1 MPYERPAEH
10 ASPHHLESRPHARK
24 EGMVSSTAAP
34 TRKRPP
40 TISPGRRSFRPYLLS
55 IPAVLVVVGILYPFF
70 LGAYYSF
77 LNYTAANPNPR
88 FVGLTNFQSVL
99 SDPQF
104 WASVRVTAIF
114 AIAATVIETVLGVGI
129 ALLLNRSSMIGKVFE
144 KVLIL
149 PLMIA
154 PVIAGTIWKLM
165 FNPQFGVLNH
175 LFGLGTFDWL
185 SKDTALWSSILVDAW
200 IYTPFVAI
208 LVLAGIRSLPKEP
221 FEASDVD
228 GAGWFYMFRR
238 LMLPMM
244 WPYILVAVIFRFM
257 DCLKA
262 FDLIYVLT
270 AGGPGLA
277 TRTLQIGAYEDSI
290 TFQNFSRGSTYMFLL
305 WVLVF
310 ITAKYLVGVLGKA
323 QRRAAGAED

>member
-1 MPYERPAEH
+1 MTAT
-10 ASPHHLESRPHARK
+10 ASSRESQGSGAPSRSAPPV
-24 EGMVSSTAAP
+24 VSQ
-34 TRKRPP
+34 
-40 TISPGRRSFRPYLLS
+40 GRRNLRPYLLS
-55 IPAVLVVVGILYPFF
+55 LPALVVVIGILYPFF
-70 LGAYYSF
+70 LGAYYSV
-77 LNYTAANPNPR
+77 LNYTASNPDPH
-88 FVGLTNFQSVL
+88 FVGLSNFTSVL
-99 SDPQF
+99 KDPQF
-104 WASVRVTAIF
+104 WASVRVTAVF

-129 ALLLNRSSMIGKVFE
+129 AHLLNRSSVIGKIFE
-144 KVLIL
+144 RVLIL

-154 PVIAGTIWKLM
+154 PVIAAVVWKLM

-175 LFGLGTFDWL
+175 VLGLGTFDWL
-185 SKDTALWSSILVDAW
+185 SKDTALMSSILVDIW

-208 LVLAGIRSLPKEP
+208 LVLAGIRSLPREP

-228 GAGWFYMFRR
+228 GASWWYMFRR

-262 FDLIYVLT
+262 FDHIFVLT

-290 TFQNFSRGSTYMFLL
+290 IFQNFSRGSTYMFLL
-305 WVLVF
+305 WILVF

-323 QRRAAGAED
+323 QKRAAGAED

>member
-1 MPYERPAEH
+1 MTATATQTPAPPRNRPEDQPP
-10 ASPHHLESRPHARK
+10 S
-24 EGMVSSTAAP
+24 VSAQ
-34 TRKRPP
+34 
-40 TISPGRRSFRPYLLS
+40 RRRLRPYILAL
-55 IPAVLVVVGILYPFF
+55 PAVLVVVGILYPFV
-70 LGAYYSF
+70 LGAYYSV
-77 LNYTAANPNPR
+77 LDYTASNPDP
-88 FVGLTNFQSVL
+88 GLVWLDNFRSVL

-104 WASVRVTAIF
+104 WTSVRVTAVF
-114 AIAATVIETVLGVGI
+114 AVVATIVETVLGVGV
-129 ALLLNRSSMIGKVFE
+129 ALLLNRASRLGRVFE

-175 LFGLGTFDWL
+175 VFGLGSFDWL
-185 SKDTALWSSILVDAW
+185 SKDAALWSSILVDAW

-221 FEASDVD
+221 FEASAVD
-228 GAGWFYMFRR
+228 GASWFYTFRR
-238 LMLPMM
+238 LQLPMM

-290 TFQNFSRGSTYMFLL
+290 TFQNFSRGSTYMLLL
-305 WVLVF
+305 WILVF
-310 ITAKYLVGVLGKA
+310 ITARYLVSVLGKA

>member
-1 MPYERPAEH
+1 MTAT
-10 ASPHHLESRPHARK
+10 ATSPR
-24 EGMVSSTAAP
+24 VSSRRAEA
-34 TRKRPP
+34 PP
-40 TISPGRRSFRPYLLS
+40 TVSPGRRRLRPYILS
-55 IPAVLVVVGILYPFF
+55 LPAVLVVVGILYPFV
-70 LGAYYSF
+70 LGAYYSI
-77 LNYTAANPNPR
+77 LNYTAANPEPHVIW
-88 FVGLTNFQSVL
+88 FDNFRSVV

-104 WASVRVTAIF
+104 WTSVRVTAVF
-114 AIAATVIETVLGVGI
+114 AVVATVLETVLGVGV
-129 ALLLNRSSMIGKVFE
+129 ALLLNRASRIGSVFE

-175 LFGLGTFDWL
+175 VFGLGSFDWL
-185 SKDTALWSSILVDAW
+185 SKNMALWSSILVDAW

-228 GAGWFYMFRR
+228 GASWFYMFRR

-305 WVLVF
+305 WILVF
-310 ITAKYLVGVLGKA
+310 ITARYLVSVLGKA

>member
-1 MPYERPAEH
+1 MSTAT
-10 ASPHHLESRPHARK
+10 SPN
-24 EGMVSSTAAP
+24 SSTPPAGGGRDAGAR
-34 TRKRPP
+34 TRPELPRV
-40 TISPGRRSFRPYLLS
+40 SDRSRKLRPYLLS
-55 IPAVLVVVGILYPFF
+55 LPALVVVIGILYPFV
-70 LGAYYSF
+70 LGAYYSV
-77 LNYTAANPNPR
+77 LNYTASNPEPH
-88 FVGLTNFQSVL
+88 FVGLANFASVL
-99 SDPQF
+99 RDPQF
-104 WASVRVTAIF
+104 WASVRVTAVF
-114 AIAATVIETVLGVGI
+114 AVAATVIETVLGVVI
-129 ALLLNRSSMIGKVFE
+129 ALLLNRSSLIGKVFE

-154 PVIAGTIWKLM
+154 PVIAATIWKLM

-175 LFGLGTFDWL
+175 VFGLGTFDWL
-185 SKDTALWSSILVDAW
+185 SKNMALASSILVDVW

-208 LVLAGIRSLPKEP
+208 LVLAGIRSLPREP

-228 GAGWFYMFRR
+228 GASWWYMFRR

-262 FDLIYVLT
+262 FDHIFVLT

-290 TFQNFSRGSTYMFLL
+290 IFQNFSRGSTYMFLL
-305 WVLVF
+305 WILVF

-323 QRRAAGAED
+323 QRRAAGAEE

>member
-1 MPYERPAEH
+1 MTTTTTRPD
-10 ASPHHLESRPHARK
+10 
-24 EGMVSSTAAP
+24 SSTP
-34 TRKRPP
+34 TTSSPP
-40 TISPGRRSFRPYLLS
+40 RVTDRRRRLRPYILS
-55 IPAVLVVVGILYPFF
+55 LPAVLVVVGILYPFA
-70 LGAYYSF
+70 LGAYYSI
-77 LNYTAANPNPR
+77 LNYTAANPEPHVVW
-88 FVGLTNFQSVL
+88 FANFRSVL

-104 WASVRVTAIF
+104 WTSARVTVVF
-114 AIAATVIETVLGVGI
+114 AVVATILETVLGVVI
-129 ALLLNRSSMIGKVFE
+129 ALLLNRASRIGGVFE

-175 LFGLGTFDWL
+175 VFGLGSFDWL
-185 SKDTALWSSILVDAW
+185 SKDAALWSSILVDAW

-221 FEASDVD
+221 FEASAVD
-228 GAGWFYMFRR
+228 GASWFYTFRR
-238 LMLPMM
+238 LQLPMM

-262 FDLIYVLT
+262 FDLIFVLT

-310 ITAKYLVGVLGKA
+310 ITARYLVSVLGRA

>member
-1 MPYERPAEH
+1 MTTTATPQRSGSRAE
-10 ASPHHLESRPHARK
+10 P
-24 EGMVSSTAAP
+24 
-34 TRKRPP
+34 PP
-40 TISPGRRSFRPYLLS
+40 TVTPGRRRLRPYILS
-55 IPAVLVVVGILYPFF
+55 LPAVLVVIGILYPFV
-70 LGAYYSF
+70 LGAYYSI
-77 LNYTAANPNPR
+77 LDYTASNPNPHVVWFANYR
-88 FVGLTNFQSVL
+88 SVL

-104 WASVRVTAIF
+104 WTSVRVTAVF
-114 AIAATVIETVLGVGI
+114 AIVATALETVLGVGV
-129 ALLLNRSSMIGKVFE
+129 ALLLNRASRVGSVFE

-154 PVIAGTIWKLM
+154 PVIAGVVWKLM

-175 LFGLGTFDWL
+175 IFGLGSFDWL

-208 LVLAGIRSLPKEP
+208 LVLAGMRSLPKEP
-221 FEASDVD
+221 FEASAVD
-228 GAGWFYMFRR
+228 GASWFYMFRR

-257 DCLKA
+257 DCLKE

-305 WVLVF
+305 WILIF
-310 ITAKYLVGVLGKA
+310 ITARYLVSVLGKA

>member
-1 MPYERPAEH
+1 VTTTATPPRVTKRAE
-10 ASPHHLESRPHARK
+10 A
-24 EGMVSSTAAP
+24 
-34 TRKRPP
+34 PP
-40 TISPGRRSFRPYLLS
+40 TVTPGRRRLRPYLLS
-55 IPAVLVVVGILYPFF
+55 LPAVIVVVGILYPFV
-70 LGAYYSF
+70 LGAYYSI
-77 LNYTAANPNPR
+77 LNYTASNPEPEVVWFANYR
-88 FVGLTNFQSVL
+88 SVL

-104 WASVRVTAIF
+104 WTSVRVTAVF
-114 AIAATVIETVLGVGI
+114 AVVATVLETVLGVGV
-129 ALLLNRSSMIGKVFE
+129 ALLLNRASRVGSIFE

-175 LFGLGTFDWL
+175 VFRLGTFDWL
-185 SKDTALWSSILVDAW
+185 SKDMALWSSILVDAW

-208 LVLAGIRSLPKEP
+208 LVLAGIRSLPREP
-221 FEASDVD
+221 FEASAVD
-228 GAGWFYMFRR
+228 GASWFYMFRR

-270 AGGPGLA
+270 AGGPGMA

-290 TFQNFSRGSTYMFLL
+290 IFQNFSRGSTYMFLL
-305 WVLVF
+305 WILVF
-310 ITAKYLVGVLGKA
+310 ITARYLVSVLGKA